1 MNGLKAKYITVEV
14 MAGKFSQAE
23 VPYNGHKEIKEM
35 RNIKEQVRNM
45 KDESGLGPSVCLTG
59 DLGNMQRNIS

>member
-1 MNGLKAKYITVEV
+1 MNGLKSQIHNSRSDGWEIQSRKYLT
-14 MAGKFSQAE
+14 MW
-23 VPYNGHKEIKEM
+23 HKEIKEM

-45 KDESGLGPSVCLTG
+45 KDESVRPSVCLTG